1 MQHRGQSSGFVL
13 TEVIVVLIISSVV
26 VVALLAGL
34 IALIRGLQP
43 QNVRLGGES
52 LPVAPTFGAFQ
63 GERSDSSY
71 NLYPFGGEAP
81 PQFIANVYEDDT
93 SAGME
98 GFSRGRAYLAGE
110 TRL

>member
-13 TEVIVVLIISSVV
+13 TEVIVVLIISLVV

-52 LPVAPTFGAFQ
+52 LPVAPTFGAFPSAV
-63 GERSDSSY
+63 RLHHTLTDHVSAARAVY
-71 NLYPFGGEAP
+71 VFGGRHTSIP
-81 PQFIANVYEDDT
+81 ANATV
-93 SAGME
+93 A
-98 GFSRGRAYLAGE
+98 
-110 TRL
+110 